1 MMNLWG
7 NLSDSVSEARNPKDI
22 IMEQA
27 LIFNGM
33 DENLAYV
40 DIERRKLTNAGK
52 SQFQSYK
59 AEGDDVE
66 ADFIYAFTLKSEY
79 LKSYSYNVFTIHYGI
94 KFYPLCISLS
104 SGIENELEH
113 YLEDID
119 VVDWQKHRYKIDDE
133 EAFIEILEKIL
144 NTKELAV
151 IIRNM
156 NILAREQVEAD
167 DSVEIEVD

>member
-1 MMNLWG
+1 M
-7 NLSDSVSEARNPKDI
+7 
-22 IMEQA
+22 
-27 LIFNGM
+27 
-33 DENLAYV
+33 
-40 DIERRKLTNAGK
+40 
-52 SQFQSYK
+52 
-59 AEGDDVE
+59 
-66 ADFIYAFTLKSEY
+66 
-79 LKSYSYNVFTIHYGI
+79 KSYSYNVFTIYYGI

-104 SGIENELEH
+104 SGIDNELEN

-119 VVDWQKHRYKIDDE
+119 VVDLQKQRYRINDE